1 MTKFLKLW
9 LLRSGIE
16 WNPGPKRK
24 TNRCPKCAKC
34 NQFVAS
40 SGVCNTCDYQ
50 PIVQVFEAQPDS
62 AQPLST
68 QVPLADTQVDSL
80 TQQAA
85 SMALF
90 QHINSAFNINAA
102 GIQNLLEAGYIF
114 GYFDSPRPPLF
125 SHTETNLLKYQIAE
139 LQNVHGDGACLFNV
153 FSLLLF
159 GNETAA
165 TNIRRKIC
173 EVMPT
178 INFPAGTLYAN
189 GSVCTTVEEY
199 LKSSS
204 MRYRYAYGG
213 DAEVATFCSL
223 TKLSVVVYV
232 ATINGWV
239 VYCDPHSEQP
249 PETGPHVFLYL
260 EGNHFQLV
268 TRMDY
273 TGVAFEHDDNIPK
286 SSHRPKTTS
295 TTTSL
300 SCSSS
305 AINKTFP
312 CPHPFTPAA
321 ANETCHQPLASNSAP
336 GNSLNYSK

>member
-1 MTKFLKLW
+1 MLTKFLKLW
-9 LLRSGIE
+9 LLQSGVE

-24 TNRCPKCAKC
+24 VKKCPKC
-34 NQFVAS
+34 NQFVPS
-40 SGVCNTCDYQ
+40 SGICNSCEYQ
-50 PIVQVFEAQPDS
+50 PSVQLFETAPVTSQP
-62 AQPLST
+62 
-68 QVPLADTQVDSL
+68 SL
-80 TQQAA
+80 TNEQIDENTQLAA
-85 SMALF
+85 SMALYRNVTSDF
-90 QHINSAFNINAA
+90 MVNAA
-102 GIQNLLEAGYIF
+102 GVHNLLEAGYVF
-114 GYFDSPRPPLF
+114 GYFDSPKPTIF
-125 SHTETNLLKYQIAE
+125 SHADPNLLKYHIAD
-139 LQNVHGDGACLFNV
+139 LQNVNGDGACLFNV
-153 FSLLLF
+153 FSLLLY

-165 TNIRRKIC
+165 TNIRRIIC
-173 EVMPT
+173 NAMPNIT
-178 INFPAGTLYAN
+178 FPPGTLFSN
-189 GSVCTTVEEY
+189 GSVCNTVEEY
-199 LKSSS
+199 LLSSC
-204 MRYRYAYGG
+204 MQYRYAYGG

-312 CPHPFTPAA
+312 CPHPFTPPA